1 MKTIR
6 YMLYASLLLALPG
19 CKEKE
24 LEPISPSL
32 GKPGTVVVDKVVNI
46 AGGAEI
52 TYTLPQ
58 AEDVLYVQANYV
70 LADGKVREIK
80 SSMYNNTLTIEGYND
95 QEEHIVKLYAVNRA
109 QELSDPIEVTI
120 RPEESPLQK
129 VVRSMEITPDF
140 GGARFSWE
148 NPTATP
154 ISIEMMAE
162 NDDHAMSLIKIY
174 PTASTVAYQ
183 SLRGYDP
190 EPRVFAAIVRDN
202 WGNVS
207 DTLFPAGR
215 ELTPVFEEQV
225 PSKQMSIVRLLNDG
239 DFNMY
244 GLSDTYMIDGDV
256 ETFGHNSA
264 QPSTFTIDMGSEVM
278 LSRMKMWYRYYSNA
292 YFCWGN
298 PRYFTV
304 YGRVDPPSMSGDWDE
319 WTKIMDCEAIKP
331 SGIADQWTETVEDV
345 AEASAGLEFEFEYTP
360 TYRYIRIEV
369 TETWGMTIFA
379 HPAEVTFYGK
389 IVK

>member
-207 DTLFPAGR
+207 DTLFPVGR

-239 DFNMY
+239 DFNM
-244 GLSDTYMIDGDV
+244 
-256 ETFGHNSA
+256 
-264 QPSTFTIDMGSEVM
+264 
-278 LSRMKMWYRYYSNA
+278 
-292 YFCWGN
+292 
-298 PRYFTV
+298 
-304 YGRVDPPSMSGDWDE
+304 
-319 WTKIMDCEAIKP
+319 
-331 SGIADQWTETVEDV
+331 
-345 AEASAGLEFEFEYTP
+345 
-360 TYRYIRIEV
+360 
-369 TETWGMTIFA
+369 
-379 HPAEVTFYGK
+379 
-389 IVK
+389 